1 MRLGAPLGVAL
12 LVVAALAAFSW
23 DATGTGRAS
32 SVPVAG
38 QLPETSLVAASTPDA
53 PANPGRP
60 AAVATPAPA
69 PGATNDTIGS
79 ATVLN
84 GSNATYVVDMASA
97 TWADG
102 EPIGCAGTA
111 RGVWYRFTADVET
124 RMKVS
129 TSWPWQAGIAAYL
142 GTPSDATQV
151 ACQATAGAAIDV
163 AVAAGETVYVLGF
176 ALQDLG
182 VVMGWTF
189 GFAAV
194 PANDDFL
201 NAEELT
207 VFPFD
212 ASVDLDGA
220 GAESNEPVGC
230 GSLQSTAWFRY
241 TPDADATII
250 IESIGSSSG
259 IVVAAYA
266 GTSPETLAKIDCG
279 GSNSGAVRATVPA
292 GVTLMVQV
300 GRECCTSDANLRF
313 SRVPSPANDLFAN
326 AATIPSLPFQ
336 GTVAFTGAGLE
347 AGEES
352 QCGSGARA
360 SVWYRYAATEPVILT
375 GSTASYGGGATYSV
389 VRGGTLADLAQSGCS
404 SLSPVAGG
412 FGSVAAG
419 ETIYLRLTGGT
430 AVDLTITG
438 ASVPPSD
445 SFASAI
451 DITEEPKPYTEV
463 LNLAAASLEPGEE
476 NPCLEPASVWY
487 RLTVTEE
494 SIVTIRAKSRD
505 YSNSANGAGY
515 VGTSLESLSR
525 RAGCYEVSQF
535 VLLPGETGYIRVS
548 GDPHGL
554 KDLSINVTRRAV
566 NDTPASAKE
575 ITSLPY
581 ADIAPVSGATVVDD
595 IQGPVCSSS
604 APTLWWKYTATE
616 DLILRARS
624 SDGYYGMIVLYG
636 DAAQSQILGE
646 SCDSSRYPVE
656 VRLAAGQTVYIR
668 ASNSYAFIPLLVDR
682 LVTPP
687 NDDFAG
693 AQPIPALPADVP
705 VDTTNATLETLESM
719 ECGPVRRSVWYSY
732 TAPADQV
739 LTVDTNSLNDFS
751 NVEADLAAY
760 RGSSLGALTE
770 LGCAV
775 GTRPLQF
782 RVGGGET
789 IYLRVGTETSSATRF
804 TLLLR
809 TVTPVSN
816 DDFANA
822 AVVTSLPYSDTQSFA
837 VATLEHNEP
846 PCGSS
851 GNFAKS
857 LWYSF
862 TAPRAMKLVASSNS
876 TTIAAYTGAS
886 LTSLTQRACAN
897 SSPRHV
903 IVDALAGETFHFQV
917 GWSLYSASDVV
928 FQLDE
933 LTSPA
938 NDDFAAATDV
948 TALPY
953 TTSVDVRDA
962 HTETGVPICNGRGV
976 WYRFTS
982 PERAFLTFEQP
993 HESVDARFAVFA
1005 GTSPGQ
1011 LTSLGCDRAGEI
1023 AAPVNAGQTVHVL
1036 VTGYYED
1043 GVIEFTIK
1051 SNPPVNGD
1059 DIAAPF
1065 EVTALPLSR
1074 TFDARF
1080 ASTEPAEPAGCETVM
1095 RSVWHRFVVP
1105 RDMVLVASVAGG
1117 GDSRLAMFSG
1127 TAAGP
1132 TSTLVCS
1139 TYTAG
1144 RVSAR
1149 LHAGDVVWVRT
1160 GTLYP
1165 GGMTTLGLHEAIV
1178 PANDDFASAQ
1188 TITALPFAGQLFNE
1202 GSSREE
1208 GEPGQCSTSGTAWYR
1223 FTPPRDMRAQLR
1235 VSLAYST
1242 GRGVA
1247 VYKGNTLA
1255 SLASI
1260 APCGYGGN
1268 SELVLKAGVP
1278 IYIQISGSET
1288 DEPFDIG
1295 LIELPPQSND
1305 FLDDATDIGSLPFT
1319 DTPFLPSATVQ
1330 ADEPRGC
1337 YFADH
1342 TVWYRYAPAS
1352 DQTVRIEAGP
1362 ANVAA
1367 YVHAG
1372 PGWPTEA
1379 DTVGCG
1385 STVQAVVPAG
1395 QELYVQVSSYDDMST
1410 TVTLREMH
1418 PPSNDL
1424 ESAPREIESLPFT
1437 ERVNNSDAFTE
1448 YMESTCADMSS
1459 TLWYRFTAPRPLTIL
1474 VDTEG
1479 SDFDSV
1485 LSVIVPT
1492 NPDDPRVGCEDTLF
1506 PTAGERLSVDLD
1518 AGETA
1523 FIQVG
1528 GYRTFTGNLVLNVR
1542 ELSRP
1547 QNDDFSDARV
1557 VDALP
1562 FEDELRID
1570 GATGEFGE
1578 PRACD
1583 YAEDTVWYA
1592 FTAPRAM
1599 RVAFNA
1605 QYSDFIAAI
1614 AAYIPDSASSPP
1626 GQLTAVDC
1634 SRPGYGAPPDF
1645 KLYRGESV
1653 VEVALDA
1660 GETVYVQIARVHD
1673 TGLLRLRAHEVT
1685 TPPNDSYASPKV
1697 IASLPY
1703 SETFDAFGATADSPV
1718 PDGCDAGRNS
1728 VWYTFTAPRDM
1739 FVHVETAG
1747 SSFNTSLAAFD
1758 AGGGAPSPATMIH
1771 CYSGRATGHL
1781 RLSLA
1786 AGQSILFRV
1795 GGSRGT
1801 VVLNVTLEREGM
1813 LPPIEVIALSP
1824 IAIEHELMRIR
1835 DAIHDNFEP
1844 SIYDDDDPDDARVGA
1859 YQLCWIAWSRR
1870 VANGQIDQ
1878 AKRLNADGDAMPCGF
1893 FDFIPRGE
1901 ITSEDL
1907 ADVDLDADQVSENA
1921 TAYTDGLVLVA
1932 FNNTSS
1938 TAPITFSAPAGR
1950 FSSSSRIPAG
1960 NPYVCGPEDDEYE
1973 FPYCYFGMK
1982 VTGVAVA
1989 SIIGPFPARG
1999 DIDVAIEIESARATK
2014 TLHVVGDPVG
2024 FAAAS
2029 LDKAVLE
2036 VGDAPCRLPNYDER
2050 FDSFPLMLAQQAQH
2064 PSAGLASVVVV
2075 DSDGTP
2081 LANVPLRWSTG
2092 DTAIVHPALA
2102 YSFTGAAAPH
2112 LRDPLVGLNVLCGA
2126 GGGTTGVTAAIVGAA
2141 NATCTRLPDGGNEFG
2156 PLTCL
2161 GRSLTP
2167 ISTQISVEV
2176 DGDAPTATP
2185 TPQPTRTRTP
2195 TATRT
2200 YTRTPT
2206 RTSTPTPTSTPTF
2219 TATATASPT
2228 FTATP
2233 TPRTY
2238 TSICPDVSGDG
2249 VVNLADLVVLTQYKT
2264 TQNPRGD
2271 LNGDRIVDD
2280 RDALLVSSQLGRRC
2294 SYAAAPTVT
2303 STPTPSVTPVPTA
2316 TPIVFTCPDVNGD
2329 RYVNSIDLLLVR
2341 QYRSTQDPRG
2351 DVNHDGI
2358 VDFRDEQL
2366 VSAQFG
2372 RRC

>member
-1 MRLGAPLGVAL
+1 V
-12 LVVAALAAFSW
+12 
-23 DATGTGRAS
+23 
-32 SVPVAG
+32 
-38 QLPETSLVAASTPDA
+38 STPDS

-60 AAVATPAPA
+60 AAVATPTPA

-84 GSNATYVVDMASA
+84 GSNATYLVDMASA
-97 TWADG
+97 TWVDG
-102 EPIGCAGTA
+102 EPTGCAGTA

-129 TSWPWQAGIAAYL
+129 TMWPWQAGIAAYF
-142 GTPSDATQV
+142 GTPSDATQA
-151 ACQATAGAAIDV
+151 ACQAIAGGTIDV
-163 AVAAGETVYVLGF
+163 VVPAGETVYVLGF

-182 VVMGWTF
+182 VAMGWTF
-189 GFAAV
+189 GFAPV
-194 PANDDFL
+194 PDNDDL
-201 NAEELT
+201 VNAEELT

-212 ASVDLDGA
+212 VAADLDGA
-220 GAESNEPVGC
+220 ATESNEPAGC
-230 GSLQSTAWFRY
+230 AGLQNTVWFRY

-266 GTSPETLAKIDCG
+266 GSSPDALTKIDCG
-279 GSNSGAVRATVPA
+279 GSNTGAVRATVPA
-292 GVTLMVQV
+292 GGTLMVQV

-313 SRVPSPANDLFAN
+313 SRVPSPANDLFAH
-326 AATIPSLPFQ
+326 AATIPSLPFH

-352 QCGSGARA
+352 QCGAGARA
-360 SVWYRYAATEPVILT
+360 SVWYRYTATEPVVLT
-375 GSTASYGGGATYSV
+375 GSTSSYGGTLSV

-404 SLSPVAGG
+404 SLSQVAAGFGPVA
-412 FGSVAAG
+412 VG

-430 AVDLTITG
+430 AVDLTIIG
-438 ASVPPSD
+438 ASVPPND

-463 LNLAAASLEPGEE
+463 LNLAAASIEPGEE
-476 NPCLEPASVWY
+476 RPCFQQATVWY
-487 RLTVTEE
+487 RVTATAE
-494 SIVTIRAKSRD
+494 SVVTFGTAS
-505 YSNSANGAGY
+505 YNYNAAEAAVY
-515 VGTSLESLSR
+515 VGTSLASLSR
-525 RAGCYEVSQF
+525 RTGCDDHIQF
-535 VLLPGETGYIRVS
+535 ILMPGETGYLQVS
-548 GDPHGL
+548 GGSLPGV
-554 KDLSINVTRRAV
+554 KDVAINVAPRAV
-566 NDTPASAKE
+566 NDTPGTAKE

-595 IQGPVCSSS
+595 IAVPGCSSS

-616 DLILRARS
+616 DLILRARFP
-624 SDGYYGMIVLYG
+624 DGYDGLIVLYG
-636 DAAQSQILGE
+636 DAAQSQILNKN
-646 SCDSSRYPVE
+646 CDSSGDPVD
-656 VRLAAGQTVYIR
+656 VRLTSGQTVYIR
-668 ASNSYAFIPLLVDR
+668 ASNRYAFIPLLVDR

-693 AQPIPALPADVP
+693 ALSIPSVPADIA
-705 VDTTNATLETLESM
+705 VDTTNATLESLEPTY
-719 ECGPVRRSVWYSY
+719 CRTVRRSVWFAY
-732 TAPADQV
+732 TAPAEQV
-739 LTVDTNSLNDFS
+739 LTVDAESMNDYSSFAP
-751 NVEADLAAY
+751 VIVPY
-760 RGSSLGALTE
+760 RGSTLDALSP
-770 LGCAV
+770 LGCWTR
-775 GTRPLQF
+775 GTPPLQF
-782 RVGGGET
+782 RVGSGET
-789 IYLRVGTETSSATRF
+789 IYLDVGNEGSSATRF

-809 TVTPVSN
+809 TATPVSN

-822 AVVTSLPYSDTQSFA
+822 SVVMSLPYSDTQSFA
-837 VATLEHNEP
+837 VASIEHNEP
-846 PCGSS
+846 PCGSPS
-851 GNFAKS
+851 NFAKS

-862 TAPRAMKLVASSNS
+862 TAPRAMKLVASSDSN
-876 TTIAAYTGAS
+876 TIAAYTGAS
-886 LTSLTQRACAN
+886 LTSLTQRACA
-897 SSPRHV
+897 SGSPRHV
-903 IVDALAGETFHFQV
+903 IVDALAGETFHFQI
-917 GWSLYSASDVV
+917 GSYAYSGGEAV

-938 NDDFAAATDV
+938 NDDFSAATDV

-976 WYRFTS
+976 WYRYTS

-993 HESVDARFAVFA
+993 QGWENARFAVFA

-1011 LTSLGCDRAGEI
+1011 LTSLGCDRAGSVV
-1023 AAPVNAGQTVHVL
+1023 APVNAGQTVHVL

-1043 GVIEFTIK
+1043 GVIEFTMK
-1051 SNPPVNGD
+1051 SSPPVSGD

-1065 EVTALPLSR
+1065 EVNALPLSR
-1074 TFDARF
+1074 TFDGRL
-1080 ASTEPAEPAGCETVM
+1080 ASTQPAEPAGCGDMNRT
-1095 RSVWHRFVVP
+1095 VWHTYVVP
-1105 RDMVLVASVAGG
+1105 KNMVLVARVVSSVSGT
-1117 GDSRLAMFSG
+1117 DIAMFSG
-1127 TAAGP
+1127 TSTEPAALLACPGF
-1132 TSTLVCS
+1132 TES
-1139 TYTAG
+1139 
-1144 RVSAR
+1144 RVSAAVR
-1149 LHAGDVVWVRT
+1149 AGDVVWIRT
-1160 GTLYP
+1160 GTPYYLSA
-1165 GGMTTLGLHEAIV
+1165 GTTTIELHEAIP
-1178 PANDDFASAQ
+1178 PANDDFANAEA
-1188 TITALPFAGQLFNE
+1188 ITSLPFAGQLFNE
-1202 GSSREE
+1202 GSSREPN
-1208 GEPGQCSTSGTAWYR
+1208 EPDECGYTGTAWYR

-1235 VSLAYST
+1235 VSMPYSS

-1247 VYKGNTLA
+1247 VYKGSALA
-1255 SLASI
+1255 SLTSI

-1268 SELVLKAGVP
+1268 SELVLHAGVP
-1278 IYIQISGSET
+1278 IYIQMSGSET
-1288 DEPFDIG
+1288 TEPSDIG

-1305 FLDDATDIGSLPFT
+1305 FLDDATDVESLPFT

-1337 YFADH
+1337 YFANH
-1342 TVWYRYAPAS
+1342 TVWYRYASAS

-1372 PGWPTEA
+1372 PGWPTEV

-1385 STVQAVVPAG
+1385 SAVQAVVPAG

-1437 ERVNNSDAFTE
+1437 EGVNNSDAFTE

-1459 TLWYRFTAPRPLTIL
+1459 TLWYRFTAPRPITLL

-1479 SDFDSV
+1479 SDFDTV

-1492 NPDDPRVGCEDTLF
+1492 NEDDPRVGCEDTLF
-1506 PTAGERLSVDLD
+1506 PSAGERLSVDLD
-1518 AGETA
+1518 AGETV

-1547 QNDDFSDARV
+1547 LNDDFSAATV

-1570 GATGEFGE
+1570 GATEEFGE

-1592 FTAPRAM
+1592 FTAPRPM

-1605 QYSDFIAAI
+1605 QYSDFFVAI
-1614 AAYIPDSASSPP
+1614 AAYIPDDTSSPP

-1634 SRPGYGAPPDF
+1634 ARPSYGAPGDSR
-1645 KLYRGESV
+1645 LYRGESV
-1653 VEVALDA
+1653 VEIALDA
-1660 GETVYVQIARVHD
+1660 GQTVYVQIARVQD

-1685 TPPNDSYASPKV
+1685 SPPNDSFATPKT
-1697 IASLPY
+1697 ISALPY
-1703 SETFDAFGATADSPV
+1703 SETFDAFGATGDSTV
-1718 PDGCDAGRNS
+1718 PDGCGVDRNS

-1739 FVHVETAG
+1739 VLGVETAG
-1747 SSFNTSLAAFD
+1747 SSFNTQLAAFD
-1758 AGGGAPSPATMIH
+1758 ATGGAPSPATMID
-1771 CYSGRATGHL
+1771 CDGGRATGRMH
-1781 RLSLA
+1781 LSLA
-1786 AGQSILFRV
+1786 AGQSILLRV
-1795 GGSRGT
+1795 GGMRGT
-1801 VVLNVTLEREGM
+1801 VVLNVTVEREGM
-1813 LPPIEVIALSP
+1813 LPPLEVIALSP
-1824 IAIEHELMRIR
+1824 ISIEHELMRIR

-1844 SIYDDDDPDDARVGA
+1844 SIYDDDDDERVGA

-1878 AKRLNADGDAMPCGF
+1878 AKRLNTNGDAMPCSF
-1893 FDFIPRGE
+1893 YDYIPRGE
-1901 ITSEDL
+1901 ITPADL
-1907 ADVDLDADQVSENA
+1907 ADVELDADQVSENA
-1921 TAYTDGLVLVA
+1921 TAYADGLMLVV

-1938 TAPITFSAPAGR
+1938 TAPITFAASAGR
-1950 FSSSSRIPAG
+1950 FSSSPNIPAG
-1960 NPYVCGPEDDEYE
+1960 NPFVCGPEHDDYE
-1973 FPYCYFGMK
+1973 FPYCYLEVQALGLA
-1982 VTGVAVA
+1982 VT
-1989 SIIGPFPARG
+1989 SIAGPFPSRG
-1999 DIDVAIEIESARATK
+1999 DVDVEVAIENVRATQ
-2014 TLHVVGDPVG
+2014 TLRVVGDPVG
-2024 FAAAS
+2024 FASAG

-2036 VGDAPCRLPNYDER
+2036 IGDAPCRLPNYDER

-2081 LANVPLRWSTG
+2081 LANVPVRWSTA
-2092 DTAIVHPALA
+2092 DTGVVHPALA
-2102 YSFTGAAAPH
+2102 YSFTGADAPH
-2112 LRDPLVGLNVLCGA
+2112 LRDPLVGLNVFCGA
-2126 GGGTTGVTAAIVGAA
+2126 GGGTAHITASIIGAA
-2141 NATCTRLPDGGNEFG
+2141 NATCTRLPDGGNDFG

-2167 ISTQISVEV
+2167 ISTQFSVDV
-2176 DGDAPTATP
+2176 DGDPPTATP

-2195 TATRT
+2195 TPTRT
-2200 YTRTPT
+2200 FTRTPT
-2206 RTSTPTPTSTPTF
+2206 RTATPTPTSTPTF

-2228 FTATP
+2228 STATA

-2238 TSICPDVSGDG
+2238 TSVCPDVSGDG
-2249 VVNLADLVVLTQYKT
+2249 IVNLIDLVVVTQYKT

-2271 LNGDRIVDD
+2271 VNGDRIVDD
-2280 RDALLVSSQLGRRC
+2280 RDALVVSSQLGRRC
-2294 SYAAAPTVT
+2294 SYAPAPTIT

-2329 RYVNSIDLLLVR
+2329 GYVSSVDLLLVR
-2341 QYRSTQDPRG
+2341 QYRTTQDLRG
-2351 DVNHDGI
+2351 DVNHDGV
-2358 VDFRDEQL
+2358 VDYRDEQL
-2366 VSAQFG
+2366 VSAQLG